1 MRLKS
6 YRMRS
11 LTVENGK
18 TRSVDLDLE
27 FEGDRAFV
35 IWDSISLGKLVL
47 KARVEID
54 PALLQT
60 DGCRGCDYLYHG
72 ELILPR
78 PRNN

>member
-1 MRLKS
+1 
-6 YRMRS
+6 MRS

-18 TRSVDLDLE
+18 TAFVDMDLE

-35 IWDSISLGKLVL
+35 VWDAISLGKLVL

-54 PALLQT
+54 PTLLKT
-60 DGCRGCDYLYHG
+60 DPGRGCDYFYHG